1 MCKNSPSS
9 GSYGVREIDSY
20 MTTVSPHSNIY
31 KNTID
36 ILKQILK
43 ANDPEWKRSECSSL
57 NPSLLSVA
65 PISSIAQRQR
75 TIHVTWKMPVQQVK
89 LNSDGYSLKSGS
101 AGSGVVLRD
110 QQGMVLLAKATY
122 LSNMD
127 SLEAEVRSLTIGME
141 AAYYQGYTEVQVE
154 VDSLIFLK
162 MLRKKIA
169 IPWRLNTWSLSGLI
183 IEFKESRNRYWSS
196 SLLELMVNNAKEGTG
211 KPTELLMMQKKEDLR
226 SKARLKL
233 PPGPYAWPIIGN
245 ILAVDSQKT
254 HTWLAD
260 LTHQYGPFISLKL
273 GPNVLLVASSPAADK
288 EILKTRDRDLS
299 GRFRSRLA
307 ASLPELQSPAIV
319 LSSECTKSWRFLG
332 RISHTEV
339 FSLDALQVNAI
350 LRAIKAQ
357 EMDFLASKEGE
368 VVEIV
373 NVVYATFV
381 NTLTISLMSRDL
393 IESMDCPVDD
403 LKAFPRELVGF
414 TIPGMADMYSL
425 MGAVLGSGT
434 KNTAMAFR
442 EKSREIWDDAVR
454 ERRNSGKK
462 MNDFLDVLIN
472 SSFED
477 DHIHY
482 LFSVRVKGDI
492 PRPYGP
498 VISEPRVD
506 DEVTHG
512 ANSHTATARI

>member
-196 SLLELMVNNAKEGTG
+196 SLLELM
-211 KPTELLMMQKKEDLR
+211 R

-233 PPGPYAWPIIGN
+233 PPSPYAWPIIGN

-357 EMDFLASKEGE
+357 EMLDFLASKEGE

-506 DEVTHG
+506 DEVNHGVQVFSLPGGYFLVLTRNPLTG